1 MVQGN
6 WGRRLVLM
14 ENSGSLPV
22 REVRPLARCKA
33 IRGVLM
39 PVLLAALAACSSTV
53 ERVSDPGTLRGLAF
67 LQPGLT
73 TRNEVEARLGSP
85 RQVYE
90 LDRVA
95 TYNLTQGKDR
105 LEEAQDPAIAYNLVL
120 LFRPDGV
127 LDKWSLIS
135 K

>member
-1 MVQGN
+1 
-6 WGRRLVLM
+6 
-14 ENSGSLPV
+14 
-22 REVRPLARCKA
+22 
-33 IRGVLM
+33 M

-53 ERVSDPGTLRGLAF
+53 ERVSDPDTLTGLAF

-73 TRNEVEARLGSP
+73 TRNEVEARLGPP

-95 TYNLTQGKDR
+95 TYNLSHGKDR
-105 LEEAQDPAIAYNLVL
+105 FEAAENPSIAYNLVL